1 MRKTLHYTRTN
12 DTASHAGSFFFSI
25 IENEYRR
32 NGSEQDE

>member
-12 DTASHAGSFFFSI
+12 DTASHAGSFFSI